1 MSKTRMTNQRRI
13 ILEEL
18 LSVDNHPT
26 VDELYTRVK
35 VRMPRISLGTVYR
48 NLDLL
53 AETGEILK
61 IDSAGSTRRYDG
73 RTEPHRHIR
82 CCKCGRVA
90 DVFADAMPHG
100 FAEALH
106 VPGFRITSVRIEYD
120 GICEECSKHADAS
133 EADRVHGEGC
143 RSIAV

>member
-73 RTEPHRHIR
+73 RTEPHRHVR

-90 DVFADAMPHG
+90 DVLADAMDNVPV
-100 FAEALH
+100 EPLH

-120 GICEECSKHADAS
+120 GICDECSKHADAS
-133 EADRVHGEGC
+133 ESDRVPGEGC
-143 RSIAV
+143 RCLAV